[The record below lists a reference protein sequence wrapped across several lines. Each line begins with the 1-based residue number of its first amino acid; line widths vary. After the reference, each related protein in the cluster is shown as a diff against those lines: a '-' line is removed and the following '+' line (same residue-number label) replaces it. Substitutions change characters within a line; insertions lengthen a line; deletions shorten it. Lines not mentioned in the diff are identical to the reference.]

1 MPGDGVDLPRQE
13 GIYRRGGRYY
23 RIIKIYDEC
32 SERHRRAVADI
43 IEKMRRYGIDALDL
57 GDCYIATVYYPD
69 AARAVLK
76 AYAH

>member
-1 MPGDGVDLPRQE
+1 MPGDGVKLPRQE

-23 RIIKIYDEC
+23 RVIKIYDDC

-43 IEKMRRYGIDALDL
+43 IEKVRRYGVDALDL

-69 AARAVLK
+69 AALAVLK